1 MNDEPGVMVARLAV
15 LGAAVLVMVCVL
27 SVSPCDVCIVA
38 AVVLGL
44 TTIAAGML
52 AALAAGRR

>member
-1 MNDEPGVMVARLAV
+1 MNDAPGVLVVRLAV
-15 LGAAVLVMVCVL
+15 LGAAVLVMVGVL
-27 SVSPCDVCIVA
+27 SFSPGGVCVVA

-44 TTIAAGML
+44 ATVAAGML